1 MPRALIAMSGGVD
14 SSVAALL
21 MQQAGYQCVGVTMRL
36 HNDTAQSD
44 TSCYANNLVTKNS
57 ALDNAA
63 IDDAAQVCAHLGI
76 EHQVWDFSTLF
87 TEQVVMPFV
96 AAYRRGETPNPCI
109 DCNRQLKFGALLEAV
124 RQAGFQRLVTG
135 HYARTSWDVEQQVY
149 RLLKASSPDKDQSYV
164 LYQLSQSDLAF
175 VSFPL
180 GELSKDQVRQ
190 IALDASLPTAER
202 EDSQDI
208 CFIEDDYQ
216 SFLKKV
222 SSVED
227 NRGLDY
233 REHAGSC
240 SSNERSA
247 SQNQSEHSTNGS
259 NVGGRGCC
267 SDYNFNQLNA
277 EYLALADSSGE
288 IVDSAG
294 NVLGYHQGISDFT
307 IGQRR
312 GLGIAVG
319 HPLYVTQIDAAT
331 KRITVGEENELLHKK
346 ALLRGFTSPV
356 LQELQPVMEVQ
367 VKYRYRSIAA
377 PARLVM
383 FDDGRWEAQ
392 FYEPQK
398 ALTPGQALVCYQG
411 DQLVAG
417 GTISEA
423 RG

>member
-1 MPRALIAMSGGVD
+1 MSGGVD

-36 HNDTAQSD
+36 HSDTAWSE
-44 TSCYANNLVTKNS
+44 TSCCANNAVIKYS
-57 ALDNAA
+57 ALDHAA
-63 IDDAAQVCAHLGI
+63 INDAAQVCAHLGI

-87 TEQVVMPFV
+87 TEQVIMPFV

-109 DCNRQLKFGALLEAV
+109 DCNRQLKFGALLAAA
-124 RQAGFQRLVTG
+124 RQAGFQCLVTG
-135 HYARTSWDVEQQVY
+135 HYARTSWDVERQVY
-149 RLLKASSPDKDQSYV
+149 RLLKASLPDKDQSYV

-190 IALDASLPTAER
+190 IALDAGLPTAER

-216 SFLKKV
+216 SFLKRV
-222 SSVED
+222 SSAED
-227 NRGLDY
+227 NQELDN
-233 REHAGSC
+233 REHAGSYSSHEC
-240 SSNERSA
+240 SAGNNS
-247 SQNQSEHSTNGS
+247 SEHSTS
-259 NVGGRGCC
+259 DSHVGGRAYCADC
-267 SDYNFNQLNA
+267 NLNQHNA
-277 EYLALADSSGE
+277 EHLALADSSGE

-319 HPLYVTQIDAAT
+319 HPLYVTQIDADT
-331 KRITVGEENELLHKK
+331 KRVTVGEENELLHKK

-367 VKYRYRSIAA
+367 AKYRYRSIAA

-383 FDDGRWEAQ
+383 FDDGRWEVQ
-392 FYEPQK
+392 FYESQK

-411 DQLVAG
+411 DQLIAG